1 MRKRGSAFL
10 PNIIAQLRRKATWDL
25 SQKEVFRVRKTKK
38 TWIFTLGCVLLTVL
52 GGAEV
57 ALADGIFGS
66 RLQEDVTRRF
76 EAFLKRE
83 VRAERVQVALRASD
97 EELQAGNVPEV
108 RIFCT
113 GALLGDLR
121 CDRLVVLLRAVN
133 FRPSGED
140 LLLEDMGQAEVSG
153 TVLEKDC
160 EQSLKRTFPDLKNAV
175 VRLEGHRVVVAGAYA
190 KSYVVP
196 VRAFVKLYGK
206 YVLDPQSGEAS
217 LTFEKA
223 TNDNP
228 FISTEDIA
236 KSLSRKSL
244 RLSLAEFFVKPPL
257 RDVRVDKRM
266 VWFTT
271 KP

>member
-1 MRKRGSAFL
+1 M
-10 PNIIAQLRRKATWDL
+10 
-25 SQKEVFRVRKTKK
+25 RKTKR
-38 TWIFTLGCVLLTVL
+38 TWLGVLGCVLLTL
-52 GGAEV
+52 LETHRA
-57 ALADGIFGS
+57 ASADGIFGS
-66 RLQEDVTRRF
+66 PLQEDVTRRF
-76 EAFLKRE
+76 EAFLKGE

-97 EELQAGNVPEV
+97 DELREGRIPEV

-113 GALLGDLR
+113 GALLGTLR
-121 CDRLVVLLRAVN
+121 CDRLVVLLRAVT
-133 FRPSGED
+133 FRPSGKD
-140 LLLEDMGQAEVSG
+140 LLLEDTGQAEVSG

-160 EQSLKRTFPDLKNAV
+160 EKSLKSSFPDLKNAV
-175 VRLEGHRVVVAGAYA
+175 VRLEGQRVVVAGAYA

-217 LTFEKA
+217 LAFEKA

-236 KSLSRKSL
+236 KALSRKSL
-244 RLSLAEFFVKPPL
+244 RISLAEFFVKPPL

-266 VWFTT
+266 VWFST